1 MISILFALI
10 SYVGWAIGDIL
21 LVIIARRMGG
31 YSTAFWTYLIGIIIG
46 SIFVPF
52 YFYELSHLTL
62 NIFVLNLLLGFL
74 LISGWV
80 AFNESL
86 RIANPSLVGTI
97 SSSFAALTVI
107 LSIIIFKEPVTP
119 AQVTAIVIIFVG
131 LLLATLDISKMKK
144 GKLLNRGILLAV
156 FTMLSW
162 GIAYALIRIPI
173 QVIGWFWT
181 GYTYALLSPVILLFM
196 RIRKIPLRKP
206 ASSKALS
213 LLLLC
218 TIFLASAEY
227 SFNFAISKG
236 YASIVAPIAGS
247 YPTLFVVIAFFVFK
261 DKISKQQIAG
271 VITTLVGIVWLSI
284 SSS

>member
-31 YSTAFWTYLIGIIIG
+31 YSTAFWTYLIGILIG

-52 YFYELSHLTL
+52 YFYELSHLTPH
-62 NIFVLNLLLGFL
+62 IFALNLLLGLL

-80 AFNESL
+80 AFNEAL

-107 LSIIIFKEPVTP
+107 LSIIIFKEPITP
-119 AQVTAIVIIFVG
+119 TQVTAIIIMFIG
-131 LLLATLDISKMKK
+131 LLMATLDISELKK

-162 GIAYALIRIPI
+162 GVAYALIRIPI
-173 QVIGWFWT
+173 QVVGWFWT

-206 ASSKALS
+206 SSSNALS

-236 YASIVAPIAGS
+236 YASIVAPIAAS

-271 VITTLVGIVWLSI
+271 VITTLAGIVILSFV
-284 SSS
+284 SS